1 MISAIHACFF
11 SNFRL
16 LMKYTVHIIFAFILL
31 LASCAPEE
39 NIVTPDQDS
48 WTLFSVPVNEN
59 ALYSERI
66 SGTEKSGK
74 SRLYSSESKISNV
87 YIYRDQIYV
96 LLPDA
101 NRIAILQR
109 ASYETLHVIDFSQDS
124 KKPIAMAFGNAT
136 TAYIIFDKDSVVQL
150 YDILNKQLAG
160 IIKVGGY
167 TADIVSGKGERQNQ
181 IFVANLA
188 SNTISH
194 IDTRTNRIEKE
205 YAVLTAP
212 RFLAN
217 DPTGTKIVYVSEGA
231 GKTLVNASKST
242 AGIGFIDIDR
252 KLLLAQMTISTRD
265 IDSVDA
271 MPRGLAITA
280 SEWAF
285 VPFSNGLVR
294 VDTREYKN
302 YSTIS
307 RKVYSGIT
315 YNERR
320 REVIA
325 NAEEGLYV
333 LNGNT
338 GIVQRVLQHSTPLN
352 IILPQ

>member
-1 MISAIHACFF
+1 MNSGLYADFF

-16 LMKYTVHIIFAFILL
+16 LMKYTLYIIFAFILL

-48 WTLFSVPVNEN
+48 WTLFSVPANEN
-59 ALYSERI
+59 VLYSELI
-66 SGTEKSGK
+66 SGIEKSGK
-74 SRLYSSESKISNV
+74 TRLYSSESRINDV
-87 YIYRDQIYV
+87 YIYRDQIFV
-96 LLPDA
+96 MLPDA
-101 NRIAILQR
+101 NKIAIVQR
-109 ASYETLHVIDFSQDS
+109 ASYEILHVIDFSKGA

-136 TAYIIFDKDSVVQL
+136 TAYIIFENDSIVQL
-150 YDILNKQLAG
+150 YDILNKQLASAINVG
-160 IIKVGGY
+160 RYTVDII
-167 TADIVSGKGERQNQ
+167 SGMGDRQNQ

-188 SNTISH
+188 SNTISQ

-205 YAVLTAP
+205 YSVLTAP

-217 DPTGTKIVYVSEGA
+217 DPTGTKIVYVSEGG
-231 GKTLVNASKST
+231 GKTITTSPKST

-252 KLLLAQMTISTRD
+252 KVLLAQMTISTRD

-271 MPRGLAITA
+271 MPRGLAVTA

-302 YSTIS
+302 SSTIS
-307 RKVYSGIT
+307 KKVYSGIT

-338 GIVQRVLQHSTPLN
+338 GNVQRVLQNSTPLH

>member
-1 MISAIHACFF
+1 M
-11 SNFRL
+11 R
-16 LMKYTVHIIFAFILL
+16 YTIHIILVFILL

-39 NIVTPDQDS
+39 NIVTPEQDS

-59 ALYSERI
+59 VLYSERV
-66 SGTEKSGK
+66 SGTERSSKTK
-74 SRLYSSESKISNV
+74 LYTAETQISKV
-87 YIYRDQIYV
+87 YIYRDQLFA
-96 LLPDA
+96 LLPNA
-101 NRIAILQR
+101 NKIAILQR
-109 ASYETLHVIDFSQDS
+109 SSNEIRHIIDFSKDS
-124 KKPIAMAFGNAT
+124 KKPIAMTFGNAT
-136 TAYIIFDKDSVVQL
+136 TAYIIFEGDSIVQL
-150 YDILNKQLAG
+150 YDLLNKQIAST
-160 IIKVGGY
+160 IKVGAY
-167 TADIVSGKGERQNQ
+167 TVDIISGMGDRQNQ
-181 IFVANLA
+181 IFVANLG

-194 IDTRTNRIEKE
+194 IDTRTNRVEKE

-212 RFLAN
+212 KFLSN
-217 DPTGTKIVYVSEGA
+217 DPTGKKIVYVSEGG
-231 GKTLVNASKST
+231 GKTIATSPKST

-252 KLLLAQMTISTRD
+252 KLLLAQMNISTKD
-265 IDSVDA
+265 VDSIDA
-271 MPRGLAITA
+271 IPRGLAVTT

-302 YSTIS
+302 YMTIS

-325 NAEEGLYV
+325 NADEGLYI

-338 GIVQRVLQHSTPLN
+338 GVVQRVLQNTSPLN
-352 IILPQ
+352 LVLTQ